1 MSSSSFFRCYF
12 VRTEMWARKYSSNTQ
27 YNYFFYGLTYHII
40 INISPLKKKTTYMMQ
55 THLLKKTRKLWV
67 RGMNRKASYLK
78 QMFSIC
84 HSQSDSNSINRWSS
98 SWLTLLWEFI
108 FIMYKVIW
116 NFSFW
121 PTYMKIQ
128 NLLHIH
134 VVQKT
139 YNIPKY
145 AKKRGM
151 SFIWIELKRFAVTVC
166 DIDWTHPS
174 LFLVLTYHCSVYSRR
189 LIVVS
194 AWTANHRNSL
204 VWYLFLVYWTLRAC
218 CISKCFNFYNIFFCN
233 FEFYEAYHIVLL

>member
-1 MSSSSFFRCYF
+1 
-12 VRTEMWARKYSSNTQ
+12 
-27 YNYFFYGLTYHII
+27 
-40 INISPLKKKTTYMMQ
+40 
-55 THLLKKTRKLWV
+55 
-67 RGMNRKASYLK
+67 MNRKASYLK

-121 PTYMKIQ
+121 PTYMKTQ
-128 NLLHIH
+128 NLLHIRIVH
-134 VVQKT
+134 RT
-139 YNIPKY
+139 YNIPKQVC
-145 AKKRGM
+145 KKRGM
-151 SFIWIELKRFAVTVC
+151 SFIWIELKRFAVTVY

-204 VWYLFLVYWTLRAC
+204 VWYLFLVYWTLRAFAFQNVL
-218 CISKCFNFYNIFFCN
+218 IFTIFFFCN
-233 FEFYEAYHIVLL
+233 FEFYEAICVVLIIKYR